1 LFGQRGED
9 GEEAASVQGVDDSG
23 GDDGVGCVPADGGA
37 AGRRRAPHRRPRP
50 PLRHSHRQGGVFFIF
65 LIFGLN
71 LMVIMCSI
79 VPFIII
85 QSRGKGDSF

>member
-1 LFGQRGED
+1 
-9 GEEAASVQGVDDSG
+9 
-23 GDDGVGCVPADGGA
+23 
-37 AGRRRAPHRRPRP
+37 
-50 PLRHSHRQGGVFFIF
+50 
-65 LIFGLN
+65 LN